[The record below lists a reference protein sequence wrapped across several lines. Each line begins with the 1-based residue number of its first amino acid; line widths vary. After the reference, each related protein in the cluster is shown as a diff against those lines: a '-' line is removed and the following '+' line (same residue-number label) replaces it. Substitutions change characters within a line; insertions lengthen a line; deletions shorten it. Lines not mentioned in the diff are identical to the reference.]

1 MQMLVPPL
9 MNIILFS
16 SFAQD
21 GKKAFEAGDA
31 RKEDS
36 IVSFMRNPQEPP
48 PPPPPEKPWSDE
60 KNEIEHLVEVNFKTA
75 LKQKKHYLVMFY
87 APWQD
92 ITEYIVFP
100 LLRQAPLSPTL
111 TRPSIYLVYSLRDL
125 VSDEGARRGR

>member
-1 MQMLVPPL
+1 MMKMLVPQL
-9 MNIILFS
+9 MNIVPFL

-48 PPPPPEKPWSDE
+48 PPPPPEKAWSDE

-92 ITEYIVFP
+92 IT
-100 LLRQAPLSPTL
+100 
-111 TRPSIYLVYSLRDL
+111 
-125 VSDEGARRGR
+125 